1 MKASTT
7 KLQLK
12 NRCVIYPTFIFTA
25 HQQQVIFFTSVF
37 NLSSTNLGHY
47 SCVLSQTILIISCC

>member
-12 NRCVIYPTFIFTA
+12 NRYLIYPTFIFAA
-25 HQQQVIFFTSVF
+25 HQQQVIFFTSIF
-37 NLSSTNLGHY
+37 NLIFKKSGTL
-47 SCVLSQTILIISCC
+47 

>member
-12 NRCVIYPTFIFTA
+12 NRCLIYPTFIFAA
-25 HQQQVIFFTSVF
+25 HQQQVIFFTSIF
-37 NLSSTNLGHY
+37 NLIFKKSGTL
-47 SCVLSQTILIISCC
+47 

>member
-12 NRCVIYPTFIFTA
+12 NRCLIYPTFIFAA
-25 HQQQVIFFTSVF
+25 HQQVIFFTSIF
-37 NLSSTNLGHY
+37 NLIFKKSGTL
-47 SCVLSQTILIISCC
+47 